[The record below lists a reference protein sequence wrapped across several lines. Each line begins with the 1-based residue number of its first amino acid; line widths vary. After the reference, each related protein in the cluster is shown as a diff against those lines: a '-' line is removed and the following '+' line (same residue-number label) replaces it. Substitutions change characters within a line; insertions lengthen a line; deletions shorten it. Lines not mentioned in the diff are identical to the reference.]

1 MKHLLKIALGLVLCL
16 CVFTACDDDDNAAV
30 SGFSL
35 SKTEVAANA
44 EGGKETVSVSSEG
57 EWVAKSSEPWLNIS
71 PANGFGNTECV
82 ITIDEALK
90 NEVREAE
97 IRFIPKG
104 QAPKVITVTQL
115 GYGKMI
121 HVKETEVSLKAS
133 DVYAKR
139 YF

>member
-1 MKHLLKIALGLVLCL
+1 M
-16 CVFTACDDDDNAAV
+16 
-30 SGFSL
+30 
-35 SKTEVAANA
+35 
-44 EGGKETVSVSSEG
+44 GGQIIRTVVG
-57 EWVAKSSEPWLNIS
+57 IS

-121 HVKETEVSLKAS
+121 HVKRQKLTSKLQTCMRSVILKQSLLPMFLS
-133 DVYAKR
+133 RLPTNGSPRPKR
-139 YF
+139 V

>member
-16 CVFTACDDDDNAAV
+16 CVCTACDDDNDNAAV

-90 NEVREAE
+90 Q
-97 IRFIPKG
+97 K
-104 QAPKVITVTQL
+104 
-115 GYGKMI
+115 
-121 HVKETEVSLKAS
+121 SAS
-133 DVYAKR
+133 YRKDKLPR
-139 YF
+139 

>member
-82 ITIDEALK
+82 ITFRSSEKRKLAGVGFPHSL
-90 NEVREAE
+90 
-97 IRFIPKG
+97 FS
-104 QAPKVITVTQL
+104 KVSILDILFSQL
-115 GYGKMI
+115 
-121 HVKETEVSLKAS
+121 HL
-133 DVYAKR
+133 
-139 YF
+139 

>member
-1 MKHLLKIALGLVLCL
+1 MKHLLKIVLGLVLCL
-16 CVFTACDDDDNAAV
+16 GLFTACDDEEDNAAV

-104 QAPKVITVTQL
+104 QAPKVITVPSWV
-115 GYGKMI
+115 M
-121 HVKETEVSLKAS
+121 A
-133 DVYAKR
+133 R
-139 YF
+139 